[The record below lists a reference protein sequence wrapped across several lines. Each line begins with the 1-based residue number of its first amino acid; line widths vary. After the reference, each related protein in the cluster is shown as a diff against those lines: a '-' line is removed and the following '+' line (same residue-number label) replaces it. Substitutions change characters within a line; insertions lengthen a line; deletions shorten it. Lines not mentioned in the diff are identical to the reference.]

1 MAGTIG
7 SMAVN
12 TPLPINRSRSVELM
26 DWVKI
31 ALAVGLMSVGVQL
44 YAGAP
49 DAPVPAAVAVQPAQ
63 R

>member
-1 MAGTIG
+1 
-7 SMAVN
+7 MAVN
-12 TPLPINRSRSVELM
+12 APPPINRSRTVDLM
-26 DWVKI
+26 DWIKI

-49 DAPVPAAVAVQPAQ
+49 HAQASAAVAVQPAV